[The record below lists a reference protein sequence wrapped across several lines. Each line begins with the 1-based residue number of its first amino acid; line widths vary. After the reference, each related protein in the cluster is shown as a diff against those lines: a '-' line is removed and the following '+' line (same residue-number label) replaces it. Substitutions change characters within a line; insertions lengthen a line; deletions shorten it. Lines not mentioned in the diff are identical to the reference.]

1 MSFGWIKGCQ
11 WLSPCVLDVEPRLWS
26 PDGRDGQNPQGGEVA
41 TWGHEKWALK
51 DIIRYPKQVF
61 GPNLERREF
70 WRQEFNSSLNSFFLK
85 KNLFWFEGPGCM
97 GKWGHRLDL
106 GCVTVTQK
114 VAILPRTITDPRFGS
129 DTVETFKGLWRSESH
144 HVFPSPAP
152 DGSKKYP
159 TVACNSLLAR
169 AIAKMAAKTDKAWW
183 SHKRWSKCQC
193 QQLQWSLQV
202 FVIRVGVRLGNLNHC
217 AAVKET
223 QSGDKRQTLGS
234 LQSRWQ
240 VPFYQSIH
248 RFHGRLIDYDD

>member
-1 MSFGWIKGCQ
+1 MGASFG
-11 WLSPCVLDVEPRLWS
+11 PRLCNS
-26 PDGRDGQNPQGGEVA
+26 NPESSHTA
-41 TWGHEKWALK
+41 TDHHGPKVWLWHRWDLQRSVKVRVPPCFPITRTRRIEK
-51 DIIRYPKQVF
+51 D
-61 GPNLERREF
+61 
-70 WRQEFNSSLNSFFLK
+70 
-85 KNLFWFEGPGCM
+85 
-97 GKWGHRLDL
+97 
-106 GCVTVTQK
+106 
-114 VAILPRTITDPRFGS
+114 
-129 DTVETFKGLWRSESH
+129 
-144 HVFPSPAP
+144 
-152 DGSKKYP
+152 P